1 MAQLRSQNW
10 LDQLT
15 RAIFIDF
22 SLYNAN
28 VNLFVAVT
36 LSFEMTSM
44 GSVIQDYQIKI
55 FRLYDHIGGYGMLV
69 YAFEFLFVLF
79 TIYSTVHEVILLVK
93 NKRAYFHKFWNC
105 ISFLI
110 VVFSITAVTMYG
122 TKKTLT
128 RLAVRSLK
136 KTEMGTTTGSRTWL
150 TCFSLS
156 LFR

>member
-15 RAIFIDF
+15 RAIIIDF

-28 VNLFVAVT
+28 VNLFASVT

-69 YAFEFLFVLF
+69 YIFELLFVLF
-79 TIYSTVHEVILLVK
+79 TIYSTVHELILLVK
-93 NKRAYFHKFWNC
+93 QKREYFHKFWNT
-105 ISFLI
+105 ISFLV
-110 VVFSITAVTMYG
+110 VVFSIASLIMYAV
-122 TKKTLT
+122 KKSLT
-128 RLAVRSLK
+128 RLAIRSLK
-136 KTEMGTTTGSRTWL
+136 KTEMGKTTTDASIPLGIGLGAS
-150 TCFSLS
+150 
-156 LFR
+156 